1 MKNIEVLSPVG
12 DVDSFYMAVKSGC
25 DAVYMGLPKFNARM
39 RAENI
44 TLENLPA
51 LVEYA
56 HLKDVKVYITLN
68 TLLSN
73 AEIVDAVTL
82 VGKCLESKVD
92 AFIVQDLGL
101 ISVLKKCFP
110 GIILHGSTQLGVHN
124 VRGAIVAKKLGLSR
138 VVLSREVTIKDIREI
153 AESVDIQLEV
163 FVQGA
168 NCICFSGNC
177 YLSSLKCGA
186 SGNRGECK
194 QLCRLP
200 YVLSSSSKELK
211 GYTLSPRDNC
221 MLSALKD
228 LIDAGVVSLKIEGRL
243 RHLGYVGVATNVYR
257 HAVDKLTG
265 KCLDEA
271 EYKSNKS
278 SKFSATRESANTC
291 DILASDASG
300 QTKLVSCDSVNATL
314 EDIDIDRYTKALK
327 KVFSRGEYVC
337 GYNHSNN
344 IIDPKNNNHMGE
356 LIGKVTACKPFKD
369 IYKITIA
376 TQNHLHTG
384 DGLKFESAGSITS
397 LGVGNVEIVDGKQV
411 VFGKNNVV
419 VGSNVYLALDTEF
432 ENSIEDLSLYRDLD
446 VTVVANAN
454 APIEVRVVCGD
465 SVFEYRGDIVES
477 AKTRAI
483 TEQNIA
489 MQFGKVDKNI
499 FGNINYHIETKNAFI
514 SLSSLNEIRRMAFDY
529 IRTDILSRYNK
540 KNDIIDIADDKLDAV
555 CNSNFI
561 KSLIGKSER
570 CVSFDRLA
578 FVSENANIAKL
589 STQFD
594 ALILDPEVYS
604 EKIVG
609 SFLNDY
615 KKFFDAP
622 LIINLPI
629 IARGDDLKIIESIV
643 EKYKLQDVV
652 FVANNIYGLSFDDVR
667 LWAGYGLNIVND
679 YSADLC
685 AKFGAS
691 EIIASVEKWC
701 NRLPDTY
708 KLGFCP
714 SYMTLTSCPV
724 KLLYGSDCSSC
735 KYDKKVTY
743 SGTVGK
749 FRVRRV
755 KIASCYFELVEDRD
769 CKDGIIDLR

>member
-12 DVDSFYMAVKSGC
+12 DVDSFCVAVKSGC

-44 TLENLPA
+44 TLENLPG

-73 AEIVDAVTL
+73 SEIVDAVAL

-110 GIILHGSTQLGVHN
+110 GIVLHGSTQLGVHN

-138 VVLSREVTIKDIREI
+138 VVLSREVIIKDIREI
-153 AESVDIQLEV
+153 ADSVDIELEV

-221 MLSALKD
+221 MLSELKH

-265 KCLDEA
+265 KCLNEA
-271 EYKSNKS
+271 EYKSNKL
-278 SKFSATRESANTC
+278 SKCSATKECANTC
-291 DILASDASG
+291 NISDTSG
-300 QTKLVSCDSVNATL
+300 QTKLVGCDNANATL
-314 EDIDIDRYTKALK
+314 EDMDIGRYTNALK

-356 LIGKVTACKPFKD
+356 LIGKVTSCRPFKD
-369 IYKITIA
+369 IYKIIID
-376 TQNHLHTG
+376 TQKRLHTG
-384 DGLKFESAGSITS
+384 DGLKFESSGSIVS

-419 VGSNVYLALDTEF
+419 VGSNVYLTLDTEF
-432 ENSIEDLSLYRDLD
+432 ENSIENLSLYRDLD

-454 APIEVRVVCGD
+454 SPLEVKVVCGD
-465 SVFEYRGDIVES
+465 SVFEYMGDVVES

-489 MQFGKVDKNI
+489 MQFGKVDKNF
-499 FGNINYHIETKNAFI
+499 FGNINYHIETNNAFV
-514 SLSSLNEIRRMAFDY
+514 SLSCLNEIRRMALDY
-529 IRTDILSRYNK
+529 IRADILNRYNR
-540 KNDIIDIADDKLDAV
+540 KNSIVAITDDQLEEAY
-555 CNSNFI
+555 NSNFI
-561 KSLIGKSER
+561 KNLIGKSER
-570 CVSFDRLA
+570 HVSFDRLA
-578 FVSENANIAKL
+578 FVSENTNISKL

-604 EKIVG
+604 EKVIG
-609 SFLNDY
+609 SFLNEY

-629 IARGDDLKIIESIV
+629 IARGADLKIIEGIV

-691 EIIASVEKWC
+691 EIMGSVEKWC

-724 KLLYGSDCSSC
+724 KLLYGSDCSNC

-755 KIASCYFELVEDRD
+755 KIASCYFELIEDRA
-769 CKDGIIDLR
+769 CKDGITDLR